1 MPHQSSARWYAASLD
16 FAAASPIGPPP
27 AAATNGAAAPSSFCH
42 PRLTACASAS
52 NVSYAAWASPVPLL
66 AFLTSTDNGTVGDNV
81 GQNRILCR
89 CHCNVL
95 GDRWG
100 VAPINLLHD
109 GVRRNTIERLVR
121 SLGNARIPAF
131 EAPRPG
137 LSPAPSIASSQRLLP
152 SSSDSSQMPR
162 QCTWRSMGDAPI
174 NLLQEGYA
182 ASPNFAAV
190 SPNGPPPAAATNGAA
205 APSSFCQPR
214 LTACDSATN
223 VSYAAW
229 ASPDAIAGLAR
240 KH

>member
-1 MPHQSSARWYAASLD
+1 M
-16 FAAASPIGPPP
+16 
-27 AAATNGAAAPSSFCH
+27 
-42 PRLTACASAS
+42 
-52 NVSYAAWASPVPLL
+52 PLL

-89 CHCNVL
+89 CHGNVL

-182 ASPNFAAV
+182 ASPNFAAA
-190 SPNGPPPAAATNGAA
+190 SPIGPPPAAITRPPAVGATGPPDEAA
-205 APSSFCQPR
+205 AMQPR
-214 LTACDSATN
+214 REGGALTGKLGG
-223 VSYAAW
+223 
-229 ASPDAIAGLAR
+229 PGLGPKR
-240 KH
+240 LRSTWQLH